1 MIYLP
6 NLIYLPRIIEFGVNR
21 KYSKSFSI
29 YATGILFKLTS
40 ISNNTSSN
48 SDHVNNDLPR
58 DLYRLCFVSPIK
70 RSYCH
75 RHHGALETLN
85 FQIIF
90 SLLKKSQNYLSLLIL
105 FNHFASAI
113 KVFALSEYMI
123 FGFPL
128 LEINL
133 LKLSINSVVLTFDT
147 NSTCT
152 ALLTIKEKKFD
163 ICFKILFTFIL
174 TIQQAHIVGTYNP
187 KL

>member
-1 MIYLP
+1 MNSSSPRYFLAVMYISLLLFPAITNFFLFWRIISYMIYLP

-48 SDHVNNDLPR
+48 SDHANNDLPR

-90 SLLKKSQNYLSLLIL
+90 SLLKKS
-105 FNHFASAI
+105 
-113 KVFALSEYMI
+113 
-123 FGFPL
+123 
-128 LEINL
+128 
-133 LKLSINSVVLTFDT
+133 
-147 NSTCT
+147 
-152 ALLTIKEKKFD
+152 
-163 ICFKILFTFIL
+163 
-174 TIQQAHIVGTYNP
+174 
-187 KL
+187 